1 MDVKCEI
8 VANTN
13 VGRQRFR
20 NEDNFIVLE
29 KFSLAIVADGM
40 GGHVDGDVASRIVT
54 ETLHDRYD
62 NLYKENVSEN
72 EEQVGNQE
80 RFLAESIELANF
92 KIFEKNQGVFSL
104 ESMGTTVVGLQIT
117 PCGHSITACVG
128 DSRIYRVRGGE
139 IEQITEDHSLV
150 GELLRHN
157 IIHEKDL
164 MFLQNKNIIT
174 RALGMGQNVTV
185 DTKVHKLE
193 NNDIFLLCT
202 DGLSDLVDN
211 DVMLKIV
218 LESEGLQQTVDNLI
232 DAANEAGG
240 SDNITVALVK
250 VQYE

>member
-8 VANTN
+8 AANTN

-20 NEDNFIVLE
+20 NEDNFIILE

-54 ETLHDRYD
+54 ETLNERYD
-62 NLYKENVSEN
+62 SLYAEKVNDDDDQIKSQ
-72 EEQVGNQE
+72 EQ
-80 RFLAESIELANF
+80 FLAESIECANF

-128 DSRIYRVRGGE
+128 DSRIYRIRDEE

-185 DTKVHKLE
+185 DTKVHKLQ

-202 DGLSDLVDN
+202 DGLSDLVEN
-211 DVMLKIV
+211 DPVLQIV
-218 LESEGLQQTVDNLI
+218 LNSADLEETVANLI
-232 DAANEAGG
+232 DAANDAGG

-250 VQYE
+250 VQCE

>member
-1 MDVKCEI
+1 M
-8 VANTN
+8 
-13 VGRQRFR
+13 
-20 NEDNFIVLE
+20 
-29 KFSLAIVADGM
+29 
-40 GGHVDGDVASRIVT
+40 
-54 ETLHDRYD
+54 
-62 NLYKENVSEN
+62 
-72 EEQVGNQE
+72 
-80 RFLAESIELANF
+80 
-92 KIFEKNQGVFSL
+92 
-104 ESMGTTVVGLQIT
+104 VGLQIT

-128 DSRIYRVRGGE
+128 DSRIYRVRSGE

-218 LESEGLQQTVDNLI
+218 LESEGLEQTVNNLI

-250 VQYE
+250 VQCE